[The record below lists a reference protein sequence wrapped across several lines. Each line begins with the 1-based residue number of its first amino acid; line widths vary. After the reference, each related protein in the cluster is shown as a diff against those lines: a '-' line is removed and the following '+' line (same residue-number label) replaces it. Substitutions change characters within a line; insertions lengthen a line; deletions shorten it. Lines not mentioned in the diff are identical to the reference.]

1 MSAKILGS
9 IFKAEQNIR
18 WGLLPDRP
26 DILYKYLTDC
36 EALASTFDELDARGV
51 FERAIDTLVE
61 VICDPC
67 VPLHWR
73 RLCLDNLYRPI
84 GCLRSIQVSDDAH
97 RKLSKKMRDIN
108 MLAQYFLTN

>member
-1 MSAKILGS
+1 MSAKISDS

-36 EALASTFDELDARGV
+36 EALASAFDKLDAKGL
-51 FERAIDTLVE
+51 FERTIDTLVE

-73 RLCLDNLYRPI
+73 CLCLDNLYRPI
-84 GCLRSIQVSDDAH
+84 GCLRRVQVSDDSR
-97 RKLSKKMRDIN
+97 RKLNKKMHDIN
-108 MLAQYFLTN
+108 MLAKYFLTH

>member
-1 MSAKILGS
+1 MSARIS
-9 IFKAEQNIR
+9 DSTFKAEQKIR

-26 DILYKYLTDC
+26 DILYKYLTEC
-36 EALASTFDELDARGV
+36 EALASKFDKLDAKGL

-84 GCLRSIQVSDDAH
+84 GCLRRIQVSGGAH
-97 RKLSKKMRDIN
+97 RKLNKKMRDIN
-108 MLAQYFLTN
+108 MLAKYFLSD

>member
-1 MSAKILGS
+1 MSAKISGS

-36 EALASTFDELDARGV
+36 EALASTFDELDAV
-51 FERAIDTLVE
+51 ALLERTIDTLVE
-61 VICDPC
+61 IICDPC

-84 GCLRSIQVSDDAH
+84 GCLRRIQVSVDAN
-97 RKLSKKMRDIN
+97 RKLNKKMRDIN
-108 MLAQYFLTN
+108 MLVKYFLTH

>member
-1 MSAKILGS
+1 MSAKISGS
-9 IFKAEQNIR
+9 IFKAEQDIR

-36 EALASTFDELDARGV
+36 EALASTFDELDAKGR

-67 VPLHWR
+67 VPLNGR
-73 RLCLDNLYRPI
+73 RRCLDNPYRPL
-84 GCLRSIQVSDDAH
+84 GCLRRIQVSGDAH
-97 RKLSKKMRDIN
+97 RKLNKKMRDIN
-108 MLAQYFLTN
+108 VLAKYFLTD